1 MRQKARNKL
10 AFCGGVWYNRV
21 MEKYIVDTE
30 ENLRLISGEYREK
43 FEAFRAYL
51 LEFNAKYNLTAITEE
66 KDVTYKHFLDSAAA
80 RGLFFTGASVAEI
93 GSGAGFPSVPLKI
106 LREDL
111 RFTLFESVGK
121 KCDFLSFIVDKLG
134 FSGMYICNMRS
145 EDAAR
150 DKKYREN
157 FDFAVARAV
166 ARMNVL
172 CEYSMPLV
180 KKGGT
185 FIAYKSAETAEID
198 EAKRAIKELG
208 GAAAEIFPYE
218 LPEGYGSRNLAVVE
232 KIGHTPAKYPR
243 GNGKERKQPL

>member
-1 MRQKARNKL
+1 
-10 AFCGGVWYNRV
+10 
-21 MEKYIVDTE
+21 MEKFVVNTE
-30 ENLRLISGEYREK
+30 ENLKLICGEDREK

-51 LEFNAKYNLTAITEE
+51 LEFNEKYNLTAITGE

-80 RGLFFTGASVAEI
+80 RELFFQGASVAEI

-121 KCDFLSFIVDKLG
+121 KCDFLRFIVDKLG
-134 FSGMYICNMRS
+134 FFGMNICNMRS

-150 DKKYREN
+150 EKKYRES

-180 KKGGT
+180 KKGGA
-185 FIAYKSAETAEID
+185 FIAYKSADTAEID
-198 EAKRAIKELG
+198 EAKRAVKELG
-208 GAAAEIFPYE
+208 GEKTEIFPYE
-218 LPEGYGSRNLAVVE
+218 LPEGYGERNLAVV
-232 KIGHTPAKYPR
+232 KKVNQTPAKYPR

>member
-1 MRQKARNKL
+1 MN
-10 AFCGGVWYNRV
+10 
-21 MEKYIVDTE
+21 TE
-30 ENLRLISGEYREK
+30 DNLRLICGEYREK

-51 LEFNAKYNLTAITEE
+51 LEFNEKYNLTAITGE

-80 RGLFFTGASVAEI
+80 RGLFFKGASVVEI

-121 KCDFLSFIVDKLG
+121 KCDFLRFIVDKLG
-134 FSGMYICNMRS
+134 FFGMNICNMRS

-150 DKKYREN
+150 EKKYRES

-180 KKGGT
+180 KKGGA
-185 FIAYKSAETAEID
+185 FIAYKSADTAEID
-198 EAKRAIKELG
+198 EAKRAVKELG
-208 GAAAEIFPYE
+208 GEKTEIFPYE
-218 LPEGYGSRNLAVVE
+218 LPEGYGERNLAVV
-232 KIGHTPAKYPR
+232 KKVNQTPAKYPR

>member
-1 MRQKARNKL
+1 MR
-10 AFCGGVWYNRV
+10 VWYNKT
-21 MEKYIVDTE
+21 MEKFIVDTE
-30 ENLRLISGEYREK
+30 ENLKSIGGEYREK

-51 LEFNAKYNLTAITEE
+51 LEFNEKYNLTAITEE

-80 RGLFFTGASVAEI
+80 RGLFFNGASVAEI

-106 LREDL
+106 LRGDL

-121 KCDFLSFIVDKLG
+121 KCDFLNFIVDKLEL
-134 FSGMYICNMRS
+134 SSMYICNMRS

-180 KKGGT
+180 KKGGS
-185 FIAYKSAETAEID
+185 FIAYKSAELEEIT
-198 EAKRAIKELG
+198 EAKHAIKELG
-208 GAAAEIFPYE
+208 GAEAKIYPYE
-218 LPEGYGSRNLAVVE
+218 LPEEYGKRNLAVVE
-232 KIGHTPAKYPR
+232 KIKQTPAKYPR

>member
-1 MRQKARNKL
+1 
-10 AFCGGVWYNRV
+10 
-21 MEKYIVDTE
+21 MEKFVVNTE
-30 ENLRLISGEYREK
+30 ENLKLICGEYREK
-43 FEAFRAYL
+43 FESFRAYL
-51 LEFNAKYNLTAITEE
+51 LEFNEKYNLTAITGE
-66 KDVTYKHFLDSAAA
+66 KAVTYKHFLDSAAA
-80 RGLFFTGASVAEI
+80 RELFFKGASVAEI

-121 KCDFLSFIVDKLG
+121 KCDFLRFIVDKLG
-134 FSGMYICNMRS
+134 FFGMNICNMRS

-150 DKKYREN
+150 EKKYREN

-180 KKGGT
+180 KKGGA
-185 FIAYKSAETAEID
+185 FIAYKSADTAEID
-198 EAKRAIKELG
+198 EAKRAVKELG
-208 GAAAEIFPYE
+208 GEKTEIFPYE
-218 LPEGYGSRNLAVVE
+218 LPEGYGERNLAVV
-232 KIGHTPAKYPR
+232 KKVNQTPAKYPR